1 VLSLVFYSVGVAVFV
16 VYHLVF
22 VYRPGTRNNLLFL
35 NAKPNLNST
44 KNCLCTSDGFRCG
57 KVVGFWQH
65 SNTDSVRPLGDRSFR
80 RLPHEHGTLYHNRFR
95 MRLLFLS
102 SVDGTWRLCCSS
114 CPFRLT
120 NNMSRAVY
128 QRQTVTCL
136 ATLTESDC
144 TVVLQQK
151 CDNATLIIFISTTTT
166 TSVLLR

>member
-1 VLSLVFYSVGVAVFV
+1 MFTILSFSTGQALETIYYFLMQNQIWIRPKIVSV
-16 VYHLVF
+16 H
-22 VYRPGTRNNLLFL
+22 P
-35 NAKPNLNST
+35 
-44 KNCLCTSDGFRCG
+44 
-57 KVVGFWQH
+57 
-65 SNTDSVRPLGDRSFR
+65 TDSDVGKLLDFDNIQIRTPSHPLAIAHFR

-102 SVDGTWRLCCSS
+102 SDGTWRLCCSS
-114 CPFRLT
+114 RPFRLT

-166 TSVLLR
+166 TTTSVLLR